1 MKKFFTYIFSMF
13 FIIILMLF
21 LLDYLYTSVYAKSI
35 PRNKISYIRSL
46 NEEFIDYV
54 FLGSSRVHNTIDSDV
69 IESITGKKVI
79 NLGIQGAKID
89 DYLLMLKLL
98 NNQKIKVKTVFIQID
113 YVFNNEGTSMISKSY
128 LMPYIRDSLISS
140 HIKERDLD
148 YYKLKFIPFYR
159 YLVYDYKL
167 GFREFFNSI
176 IGKKPKFNLEN
187 GYNPLFGS
195 INTNLKSSLPDYIKK
210 DNKIILEI
218 NKFAKELNIEVSYFM
233 APFCFNTANK
243 DFSSKLKEKIPN
255 LIDYSQLFLEDTYF
269 FNCSHLNDKGAKEFS
284 KRVAFDILKK
294 NQNN

>member
-1 MKKFFTYIFSMF
+1 
-13 FIIILMLF
+13 MLF